1 MSQEIDDP
9 PVEESHSVY
18 DEKKWG
24 KENGKN
30 YIVDGYVF
38 RGKQEFNKA
47 LEGLKDIMKKGIT
60 NEIGSV
66 KFKALDARIK
76 GTGLEID
83 VEVVDNK
90 NRGFGLLKLF
100 GPSSKDEYVVMVSK
114 SKKSDRKFFII
125 LAEKVV
131 KPLMNRFL
139 SEEQDNEGLMKCDM
153 PCEKTLTVEEKIEI
167 FKCNLCEKTFA
178 SAAGL
183 KGHVTK
189 MHTKKT
195 NKRKAL
201 AEVKNVVED
210 ILKEVIEISDDEDK
224 DEVTLEETVSSIDPI
239 NEKKY
244 ENKCDLCGHEVV
256 ARRRYV
262 TVQMILKHKETCV
275 IKSCTECDFIS
286 A

>member
-47 LEGLKDIMKKGIT
+47 LEGLKDIMKQGIT

-100 GPSSKDEYVVMVSK
+100 GPS
-114 SKKSDRKFFII
+114 
-125 LAEKVV
+125 
-131 KPLMNRFL
+131 
-139 SEEQDNEGLMKCDM
+139 Q
-153 PCEKTLTVEEKIEI
+153 I
-167 FKCNLCEKTFA
+167 FYH
-178 SAAGL
+178 S
-183 KGHVTK
+183 
-189 MHTKKT
+189 
-195 NKRKAL
+195 
-201 AEVKNVVED
+201 
-210 ILKEVIEISDDEDK
+210 
-224 DEVTLEETVSSIDPI
+224 P
-239 NEKKY
+239 
-244 ENKCDLCGHEVV
+244 
-256 ARRRYV
+256 RRIMYH
-262 TVQMILKHKETCV
+262 L
-275 IKSCTECDFIS
+275 
-286 A
+286 